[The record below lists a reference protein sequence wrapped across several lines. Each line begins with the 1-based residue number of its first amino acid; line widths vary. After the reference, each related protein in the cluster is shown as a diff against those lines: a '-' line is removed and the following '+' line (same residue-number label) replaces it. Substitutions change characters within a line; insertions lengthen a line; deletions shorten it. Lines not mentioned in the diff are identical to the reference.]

1 MAEEVWMLQTKKADF
16 KQIGARFRIDP
27 VTARIIRN
35 RGIEGEAAIDR
46 YLNGTLDDLYDPMLL
61 KDMERAV
68 SILCEAVDT
77 GKKIRI
83 VGDYDIDG
91 VCSTY
96 ILLQAFERLGSDVD
110 FEIPD
115 RIKDGYGINESIIE
129 QAHADGVEVILTC
142 DNGISAFHQVELA
155 KKYGMTVVITDHH
168 EVPLDGEK
176 EKIPPADAVI
186 DPKQADCPYP
196 FPEICGAVV
205 AYKLVQVLYARRGV
219 PQMEWLDLLE
229 FAAIATV
236 GDVMKLQDENRILV
250 KYGLKKM
257 AQTKNLGLRRLA
269 EKNNLDLGAI
279 TAYHIGFVIG
289 PCLNAGGRLKTA
301 KEALALLR
309 AQSEEEAERLAEEL
323 KELND
328 TRKDMTEQ
336 GTEAAKLQ
344 VESWYQ
350 KDKVLTEVAE
360 KRLKAIREF
369 TEFGAG
375 FKVAMRDLEI
385 RGAGN
390 LLGTAQSGHMMN
402 VGYELYC
409 KMVDEAVRALQG
421 EIIGE
426 RKEETSVE
434 IPLSAYI
441 PETYIENESLKLSMY
456 KKIASVRTYDDEDE
470 ILDELL
476 DRFGDVPQATVNLV
490 QISHAR
496 YLAEMLSVTRI
507 YQEKT
512 ETAPGGRARGT
523 AGRSAAP
530 ETMRMVFQFA
540 QVNPLS
546 GYALFNL
553 TERFGQKAF
562 VHGGVEPFIR
572 LSTDRKNLMKDVLG
586 LLEILNE
593 SKKGAGKVS

>member
-289 PCLNAGGRLKTA
+289 PCINASGRLDTA
-301 KEALALLR
+301 KRALELLEVKNRREAVMMAEDLKALNDSR
-309 AQSEEEAERLAEEL
+309 KEMTERGIKEAAEMIETTSL
-323 KELND
+323 KE
-328 TRKDMTEQ
+328 
-336 GTEAAKLQ
+336 
-344 VESWYQ
+344 
-350 KDKVLTEVAE
+350 DKVFVIYLPDCHESIAGIIAGKIRDRYYRPTIILTKAEDGVKGSGRSTEEYDMFTELCKCQALFTKFGGHRQAAGVSLKEENVQRFRETINSLCTLTEEDLQMKVYIDMQVPFPYLTEDLIEQFQVMEPFGKGNKRPLFAE
-360 KRLKAIREF
+360 KDLKVIQPKIVGKNEN
-369 TEFGAG
+369 
-375 FKVAMRDLEI
+375 VLQCILEDKQ
-385 RGAGN
+385 GN
-390 LLGTAQSGHMMN
+390 RM
-402 VGYELYC
+402 
-409 KMVDEAVRALQG
+409 KAV
-421 EIIGE
+421 
-426 RKEETSVE
+426 
-434 IPLSAYI
+434 Y
-441 PETYIENESLKLSMY
+441 
-456 KKIASVRTYDDEDE
+456 
-470 ILDELL
+470 
-476 DRFGDVPQATVNLV
+476 FGDVKTCLK
-490 QISHAR
+490 
-496 YLAEMLSVTRI
+496 EML
-507 YQEKT
+507 
-512 ETAPGGRARGT
+512 
-523 AGRSAAP
+523 
-530 ETMRMVFQFA
+530 
-540 QVNPLS
+540 
-546 GYALFNL
+546 
-553 TERFGQKAF
+553 
-562 VHGGVEPFIR
+562 
-572 LSTDRKNLMKDVLG
+572 
-586 LLEILNE
+586 
-593 SKKGAGKVS
+593 AGKVTAVTYFPSINEYMGRRSIQLTIVNYQKK